1 MNLKLLNCANFCQ
14 LVKLF
19 FLTHLYFCL
28 FCSDQ
33 AIQNCSTLVKLDQTK
48 PKYIEQSSHEIKVK
62 PNTLEDVVDTLIWG
76 PNVGIDI
83 VKKEANKN

>member
-1 MNLKLLNCANFCQ
+1 M
-14 LVKLF
+14 
-19 FLTHLYFCL
+19 
-28 FCSDQ
+28 
-33 AIQNCSTLVKLDQTK
+33 DQTK